1 VPSVWYATSVPTL
14 KTHDAR
20 TLSWREVGS
29 GPPLLCHP
37 GGPGCSS
44 LYFGELPELAAE
56 RTLLLLD
63 PRGTGDSDR
72 PTDRSAYDLEDYA
85 ADIEA
90 VREELGLERLDLL
103 GHSHGGFVALGWAGT
118 NPGRVGKL
126 ILAATAPTLHRRD
139 PAGAHGARG
148 VSPRPALLRRRA
160 RRAPGP
166 AGR

>member
-1 VPSVWYATSVPTL
+1 MRIQR
-14 KTHDAR
+14 DGR

-56 RTLLLLD
+56 RTLVMPD

-72 PTDRSAYDLEDYA
+72 PAEPSAYDLEDYA

-90 VREELGLERLDLL
+90 VREQLGLERLDLL
-103 GHSHGGFVALGWAGT
+103 GHSHGGFVAMT
-118 NPGRVGKL
+118 
-126 ILAATAPTLHRRD
+126 
-139 PAGAHGARG
+139 
-148 VSPRPALLRRRA
+148 
-160 RRAPGP
+160 
-166 AGR
+166 